1 MGQDRPGTRVA
12 VAQESYELTFP
23 KTKDGYA
30 QDEEWCEIEIDGERR
45 RIRFHDYHELYEIP
59 GLYEQIFYDHLK
71 CDSPRTVCSLLSK
84 DLTASGIDPRD
95 LRVLDVGAGNG
106 IVAEEL
112 TKLGVETIVGVDI
125 IAEAAEAA
133 KRDRPGIYD
142 DYLVA
147 DLTDLTAK
155 EQCSLDESRFN
166 CLVTVAALGFGDIPP
181 EAFATA
187 YNAVEL
193 GGRIVFNIKE
203 RFIDDG
209 DKSGF
214 QSMIEE
220 ALEDGSIELK
230 GERRYRHRLSLAGNP
245 LHYVAIVA
253 EKRRDLT

>member
-1 MGQDRPGTRVA
+1 VKQDHPGTRVA
-12 VAQESYELTFP
+12 VAEQGYELTFP
-23 KTKDGYA
+23 QTKDGYT

-155 EQCSLDESRFN
+155 EQRSLDESRFN

>member
-1 MGQDRPGTRVA
+1 MKQDHRGTRVA
-12 VAQESYELTFP
+12 VAEQGYELTFP
-23 KTKDGYA
+23 QTKDGYA
-30 QDEEWCEIEIDGERR
+30 QDEEWCEIDIDGERR
-45 RIRFHDYHELYEIP
+45 RIRFHDYHELYEVP

-84 DLTASGIDPRD
+84 DLAGSGIDPGD

-106 IVAEEL
+106 IVGEEL
-112 TKLGVETIVGVDI
+112 TKLGVEAIVGIDI
-125 IAEAAEAA
+125 IDEAAAAA

-155 EQCSLDESRFN
+155 EQRSLDESRFN

-187 YNAVEL
+187 YNTVEP

-214 QSMIEE
+214 QSMIEA
-220 ALEDGSIELK
+220 ALEDGTIELK

-245 LHYVAIVA
+245 LHYVAMVA
-253 EKRRDLT
+253 EKRRNLT